1 MSNLIEKF
9 IPGDQYL
16 SNGIFFDPEKLMF
29 KLYHNSPLQ
38 VSVSINDPNILQKI
52 LKCWVLYEI
61 IMKGTHTN
69 SNDFIDYTRLEQV
82 VQSFLAIDRPRL
94 IVRDG
99 QLLILSDSCCYV
111 HIDTYL
117 AISLKY
123 FN

>member
-61 IMKGTHTN
+61 IIKGTHTN

-99 QLLILSDSCCYV
+99 QLLILSDSCYYV
-111 HIDTYL
+111 QIDTYL
-117 AISLKY
+117 KL
-123 FN
+123 

>member
-1 MSNLIEKF
+1 
-9 IPGDQYL
+9 
-16 SNGIFFDPEKLMF
+16 MF

-61 IMKGTHTN
+61 IIKGTHTN

-82 VQSFLAIDRPRL
+82 VQRFLAIDRPRL
-94 IVRDG
+94 ILKDG

-111 HIDTYL
+111 QIDTYL